1 MSEAPHHN
9 QADDPNAL
17 SAEHAGD
24 PRVNIA
30 GLRHGPVM
38 LLVGLLM
45 IHAYAV
51 HGHDGDPWRFGGYG
65 MFAVPL
71 TRYVDAKIIDEQG
84 RAHHLSATRIWKPF
98 PRRYSRARTLP
109 DTASLCAL
117 AERLAGLRWTAQK
130 ASTNWRIRDAVAKFN
145 AVTEP
150 AKSPPVSLEGAWF
163 ARRTKDRDASSTL
176 SVDRLEVRVAKIVFD
191 RDENHTRRHPLASVV
206 WTKDGICLPR

>member
-1 MSEAPHHN
+1 MSDTPHQN
-9 QADDPNAL
+9 QAEDPSA
-17 SAEHAGD
+17 SGAEHGG
-24 PRVNIA
+24 PPQMSIA
-30 GLRHGPVM
+30 ALRHGPVI

-84 RAHHLSATRIWKPF
+84 RTHHLSANRIWKPF
-98 PRRYSRARTLP
+98 PRRYNRARTLP

-130 ASTNWRIRDAVAKFN
+130 ASENWRIRDKVTKFN
-145 AVTEP
+145 AVTES
-150 AKSPPVSLEGAWF
+150 ASEPPVTLEGAWL
-163 ARRTKDRDASSTL
+163 ARRTKDPDASSAL
-176 SVDRLEVRVAKIVFD
+176 SVDRFEVRVAKIVFD

-206 WTKDGICLPR
+206 WTKDGVCLPR